1 MRHNNGRVL
10 GGIHTFL
17 EGVSIMKRILLSL
30 LLLLA
35 AGAAVASAEP
45 KPVKI
50 VLSPG
55 STVFRADL
63 VKHFVDKCPNVSIT
77 LEPKESDYMLEA
89 RGWSGNYRF
98 TLFKHGGTAVYST
111 KTMIMSNAVKDVCKF
126 VNLPK

>member
-1 MRHNNGRVL
+1 
-10 GGIHTFL
+10 
-17 EGVSIMKRILLSL
+17 MKRILLSL

-35 AGAAVASAEP
+35 AGAAVASADP
-45 KPVKI
+45 RPVRI

-89 RGWSGNYRF
+89 WGWSGNYRF
-98 TLFKHGGTAVYST
+98 TLFKHGGVAVYST
-111 KTMIMSNAVKDVCKF
+111 KTMIMSNAVKDVCKY
-126 VNLPK
+126 VNLQK

>member
-1 MRHNNGRVL
+1 
-10 GGIHTFL
+10 
-17 EGVSIMKRILLSL
+17 MKRILLCVS
-30 LLLLA
+30 LLLA
-35 AGAAVASAEP
+35 AGVAMAAPEP

-89 RGWSGNYRF
+89 WGWSGNYRF

-111 KTMIMSNAVKDVCKF
+111 KTMMMSNAVKDVCKF
-126 VNLPK
+126 VNLQK

>member
-1 MRHNNGRVL
+1 
-10 GGIHTFL
+10 
-17 EGVSIMKRILLSL
+17 MKRLLLCVS
-30 LLLLA
+30 LLLA
-35 AGAAVASAEP
+35 AGVAMASPEP

-89 RGWSGNYRF
+89 WGWSGNYRF
-98 TLFKHGGTAVYST
+98 TLYKHGGTAVYST

-126 VNLPK
+126 VNLQK